1 MILVAVLFA
10 AFASVSSLSVSVFG
24 GTGFVGS
31 RVAKLLVEGG
41 ADVTSISR
49 SGSIPDWAKGA
60 DWVNS
65 VQWKSVDF
73 LSADAKAVDA
83 VVGNP
88 DCVVSCLGVVG
99 TDPEVL
105 RKGNGDANK
114 NAFSSAERGGSLKRA
129 AFVSVSSEV
138 DACKDSWLPEF
149 FKEYFEGKGDAEE
162 AAQES
167 VGGASKLCVVK
178 PTFIY
183 GGDSFAINPPR
194 VTFEYGSGIEELLM
208 LPPIKILADITPGLI
223 KVALRP
229 PVCVDSV
236 AGACAKAVLD
246 ESGSPLPTL
255 DGTVQIN
262 EYSGQSKATGLTD
275 AITWSKG
282 KLIDFYDWAK
292 VEVPK
297 AIDWTQKKIDE
308 LQK

>member
-1 MILVAVLFA
+1 MLPSRRSPSGTFTIPIILHAMALRTPLTVVLKCT
-10 AFASVSSLSVSVFG
+10 SGRRSVFG

-60 DWVNS
+60 DWVDS

-149 FKEYFEGKGDAEE
+149 FKVSE
-162 AAQES
+162 
-167 VGGASKLCVVK
+167 
-178 PTFIY
+178 
-183 GGDSFAINPPR
+183 
-194 VTFEYGSGIEELLM
+194 
-208 LPPIKILADITPGLI
+208 
-223 KVALRP
+223 
-229 PVCVDSV
+229 
-236 AGACAKAVLD
+236 
-246 ESGSPLPTL
+246 
-255 DGTVQIN
+255 
-262 EYSGQSKATGLTD
+262 
-275 AITWSKG
+275 
-282 KLIDFYDWAK
+282 
-292 VEVPK
+292 
-297 AIDWTQKKIDE
+297 
-308 LQK
+308 